1 MAEENGSK
9 ISLETW
15 LLVGF
20 TAALLMS
27 TILIVV
33 VSAGKNPV
41 YSAYITDAEGD
52 YQYQQLNLMADDLGD
67 YGAGYTV
74 ANTMSTPML
83 VNDWREP
90 HRTLLVMISP
100 EKPFDDAEAT
110 AIHDFVTQRGGKV
123 ILASDS
129 ANAQRVADKFGV
141 SYFTAPVLDDM
152 NHYETHVPN
161 EPTNKQSTD
170 MRNLWALAS
179 VNSDVRD
186 MNVAARTIGCSSEML
201 ATSGSP
207 LSLMHQCRTPVL
219 FRKTTAMQILQEED
233 PSYPEQTR
241 NAYVLAHASTSSFL
255 DEMGTANLDTG
266 NGQLGE
272 GETELIIRIDYPGIK
287 TTDKVLGEREGE
299 ISVTG
304 SIVFV
309 ANDDVFAN
317 YLWDRDTA
325 ERTGHPDHCVE
336 EFYADRKGSCWNG
349 GADGLNPAT
358 DTTWKGNGA
367 FFSALISDMMEH
379 DNEDISNT
387 IRLFNDEFYIVFDE
401 SRHVTGSLSAP
412 FTEAMGAIVLLTSDI
427 WLKWLIVLNLM
438 ALLSIAIMVVPEK
451 ENWRHVFDLT
461 RFRERPTKIDPSKFQ
476 LRVREAML
484 NKVRLFYDLSRDQM
498 VLKTPSEVLSM
509 IRDPRLVE
517 LAQSQSRTYDDAELR
532 ELMQMIRRWGK

>member
-1 MAEENGSK
+1 MVEEKEGK
-9 ISLETW
+9 IRLETW

-20 TAALLMS
+20 VVALLLS
-27 TILIVV
+27 TVLIVV
-33 VSAGKNPV
+33 VSADKNPV

-52 YQYQQLNLMADDLGD
+52 YQYQQINLMAGDLGAD
-67 YGAGYTV
+67 GALYTV

-110 AIHDFVTQRGGKV
+110 AIHEFVTKHGGKV

-129 ANAQRVADKFGV
+129 SNAQRVAAKFGV
-141 SYFTAPVLDDM
+141 SYFTAPVLDDL
-152 NHYETHVPN
+152 NHYETHTPN
-161 EPTNKQSTD
+161 EPTNKQGTD
-170 MRNLWALAS
+170 MRNLWALS
-179 VNSDVRD
+179 SINSDVRD
-186 MNVAARTIGCSSEML
+186 MDAASRTVGCTSEML

-207 LSLMHQCRTPVL
+207 LSQMHKCRSPVL
-219 FRKTTAMQILQEED
+219 FRQTTAMQILQAED
-233 PSYPEQTR
+233 PEDPELSR

-266 NGQLGE
+266 NGQLGP

-287 TTDKVLGEREGE
+287 TTDKVLGEREDE

-317 YLWDRDTA
+317 FLWDRDTA

-358 DTTWKGNGA
+358 DTTWKGNSA
-367 FFSALISDMMEH
+367 FFIALISDMMEH
-379 DNEDISNT
+379 DNEEISNT
-387 IRLFNDEFYIVFDE
+387 VRLFNDEFYIVFDE

-412 FTEAMGAIVLLTSDI
+412 FTEAMGAIVLLTSDV

-461 RFRERPTKIDPSKFQ
+461 RFRERPIKIDSSKYQ
-476 LRVREAML
+476 MRVREAL
-484 NKVRLFYDLSRDQM
+484 INKVRLFYDLTRDQM
-498 VLKTPSEVLSM
+498 VLKTPAEVLSM

-517 LAQSQSRTYDDAELR
+517 LAQSQNRNYDEKELR